1 MPTNTT
7 LDQSAPRPLGCL
19 PGSADVPQVKA
30 AVRLLTHD
38 GQPLAAFNERGQ
50 CISAGAYLDPRRA
63 TGEVVLAYCGE
74 DGTTTDEHER
84 RDRELT
90 TRAYADLFA
99 TAGWGVTEYR
109 DRDQA
114 GVERLARLILA
125 HPPVRFPVDTAAV
138 YVPDPAEDY
147 RDVVII
153 RSLPAGSTVEALSA
167 RHGKTIRVAL
177 DKLQPLP
184 ELAPAPEGEI
194 TDWWTITD
202 AQGQEITRVQAS
214 DNPRARKAA
223 MREARV
229 RAVVRR
235 DKGFAV
241 RRLRSSELAV
251 PVGELRC
258 PSRTA

>member
-1 MPTNTT
+1 MTKTATT
-7 LDQSAPRPLGCL
+7 AGCL
-19 PGSADVPQVKA
+19 LASADVPQVKA
-30 AVRLLTHD
+30 ALRLLTHD
-38 GQPLAAFNERGQ
+38 GQPLAVFAANGA
-50 CISAGAYLDPRRA
+50 CVSGGAYLDPRRA

-74 DGTTTDEHER
+74 DSTTTDEHER

-90 TRAYADLFA
+90 NRAYVDLFA
-99 TAGWGVTEYR
+99 TAGWSVTEYR

-147 RDVVII
+147 RDIVII
-153 RSLPAGSTVEALSA
+153 RSLPAGNTVEALSA
-167 RHGKTIRVAL
+167 RHSKIIRVAL

-184 ELAPAPEGEI
+184 ELAPAPEGEL

-202 AQGQEITRVQAS
+202 ARGREITRVQAE
-214 DNPRARKAA
+214 DDPGARKAA
-223 MREARV
+223 EREARV

-251 PVGELRC
+251 PVGELRGV
-258 PSRTA
+258 PRTA